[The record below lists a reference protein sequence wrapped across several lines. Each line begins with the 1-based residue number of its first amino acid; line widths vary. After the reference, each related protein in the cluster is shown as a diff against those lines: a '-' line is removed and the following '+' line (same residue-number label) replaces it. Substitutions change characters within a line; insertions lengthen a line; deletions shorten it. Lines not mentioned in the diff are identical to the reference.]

1 MLAPLKLG
9 KFSVIFLVLLPTMA
23 LMLIFVYQDYT
34 STMTKVHDTTY
45 KSFIQTT
52 EKQFYN
58 LARHIQNEHTLPL
71 YNRADTKERI
81 ASVLS
86 LFLSDTILNITLF
99 QKQGKRFNPLVSVPV
114 TADDLDRSY
123 FKKELKQSY
132 RSQQVFMFNKEGND
146 YLVVPIIQGGQIEIL
161 FLSQISKKSLK
172 EIEDIINPLN
182 EVSFT
187 ITLLLIFLLVVAYIR
202 LFFLYRQRNDG
213 FVDPTTQVFNR
224 RYYHE
229 VMKTLDANYYQIIL
243 LRINDFAAIKTRYD
257 NEITD
262 IILQSVAS
270 RILRVT
276 RRQDIFVHFEDATFI
291 VFYKRKK
298 DEKADILASR
308 IIESISKQPIIA
320 EGLYINIDLQI
331 VINRHPEEQKTLQKA
346 IAEAEKELQKIEKNS
361 LSSPEE
367 GSFNSSKKS
376 RIIFELQEA
385 LKEHHVTPM
394 LQPIYDASTMTI
406 SSYELFARIVTPD
419 KEIIRANHFIDLII
433 NDPIAIELDTFMLQE
448 AITLIK
454 KYHVT
459 LHINIH
465 VTTLC
470 HDTFMT
476 ALQETLHNTPAIA
489 AYLYFEINGLN
500 QHNTIAKE
508 RIKKHLDL
516 IKSYQIHI
524 ALDNIDIEAIDFK
537 EIIYL
542 GPDMLKLDYITI
554 NNDTYKLIQLSK
566 NMNIA
571 VVVKTIQS
579 EKELLYAQQSGAA
592 FVQGY
597 FLDEPDFTLKEP

>member
-34 STMTKVHDTTY
+34 STMKKVHEITY
-45 KSFIQTT
+45 NSFIQTT

-58 LARHIQNEHTLPL
+58 LARHIRTEHTLQAYKMP
-71 YNRADTKERI
+71 EVEQRI
-81 ASVLS
+81 SSVLS

-99 QKQGKRFNPLVSVPV
+99 EKRGKYFRPLISVPNK
-114 TADDLDRSY
+114 ADSMENSF

-132 RSQQVFMFNKEGND
+132 RSKQLAMFTKEGSD
-146 YLVVPIIQGGQIEIL
+146 YLVIPIIHGGAVELL
-161 FLSQISKKSLK
+161 FISQINKKSLK

-187 ITLLLIFLLVVAYIR
+187 ITLLLIILLVIAYIR

-243 LRINDFAAIKTRYD
+243 LRINDFTAIKTRYD

-276 RRQDIFVHFEDATFI
+276 RRQDIFVHFEGATFI

-331 VINRHPEEQKTLQKA
+331 VINRHPEEQKTLQEA
-346 IAEAEKELQKIEKNS
+346 LAEAKKELQQIEKNS
-361 LSSPEE
+361 LSNTEQ
-367 GSFNSSKKS
+367 GNFNSSKKS

-385 LKEHHVTPM
+385 LKEHHIIPM

-406 SSYELFARIVTPD
+406 RSYELFARIVTPE
-419 KEIIRANHFIDLII
+419 KEVIRANHFIDLIV
-433 NDPIAIELDTFMLQE
+433 NDPIAIELDTFMLQQ
-448 AITLIK
+448 AIELIK
-454 KYHVT
+454 KHHVT
-459 LHINIH
+459 LHLNIH

-470 HDTFMT
+470 HDAFMST
-476 ALQETLHNTPAIA
+476 LQEELRNAPAITT
-489 AYLYFEINGLN
+489 YLCIEINGLN
-500 QHNTIAKE
+500 HHNTIAKE
-508 RIKKHLDL
+508 RIKEQLDL
-516 IKSYQIHI
+516 IKSFQVCV
-524 ALDNIDIEAIDFK
+524 ALDNIDIEATDFK

-542 GPDMLKLDYITI
+542 GPDMLKLDYITV

-566 NMNIA
+566 NMNID

-579 EKELLYAQQSGAA
+579 EKELLYAQQSGAE

-597 FLDEPDFTLKEP
+597 FLDEPDFTLKEQ

>member
-34 STMTKVHDTTY
+34 STMTKIHDVTHQQ
-45 KSFIQTT
+45 FLNQT
-52 EKQFYN
+52 EKQFYY
-58 LARHIQNEHTLPL
+58 LAQYLQSDHNQYVSTEEKTHNNQE
-71 YNRADTKERI
+71 
-81 ASVLS
+81 VLS
-86 LFLSDTILNITLF
+86 LFLSETIASISLL
-99 QKQGKRFNPLVSVPV
+99 QKKGKRFNIIMSVPKN
-114 TADDLDRSY
+114 AYIPEMKRI
-123 FKKELKQSY
+123 KKELLQSY
-132 RSQQVFMFNKEGND
+132 TTQRLCVFHKNDED
-146 YLVVPIIQGGQIEIL
+146 YLVIPIVQGGTVTSL
-161 FLSQISKKSLK
+161 FLVQVNNKPLQQV
-172 EIEDIINPLN
+172 EEIINPLN
-182 EVSFT
+182 ELSFT
-187 ITLLLIFLLVVAYIR
+187 ITLLLIILLIIAYIR
-202 LFFLYRQRNDG
+202 LFFLYRQRDDSM
-213 FVDPTTQVFNR
+213 VDPTTQVFNR

-229 VMKTLDANYYQIIL
+229 IMKSLDANYYQIIL
-243 LRINDFAAIKTRYD
+243 LRINDFTTIKTRYD
-257 NEITD
+257 EEITD

-276 RRQDIFVHFEDATFI
+276 RRQDIFVHFEGATFI

-331 VINRHPEEQKTLQKA
+331 VINRHPEEQKTLQEA
-346 IAEAEKELQKIEKNS
+346 IAEAQKELQKIEKNS
-361 LSSPEE
+361 LSSTEQ
-367 GSFNSSKKS
+367 GNFNSSKKS

-385 LKEHHVTPM
+385 LKEHHIIPM

-406 SSYELFARIVTPD
+406 RSYELFARIVTPE
-419 KEIIRANHFIDLII
+419 KEVIRANHFIDLIV
-433 NDPIAIELDTFMLQE
+433 NDPIAIELDTFMLQQ
-448 AITLIK
+448 AMVLIK
-454 KYHVT
+454 KHHVT
-459 LHINIH
+459 LHLNIH

-470 HDTFMT
+470 HDAFVST
-476 ALQETLHNTPAIA
+476 LQEELHNAPAIA
-489 AYLYFEINGLN
+489 TYLCIEINGLN

-508 RIKKHLDL
+508 RIKKQLDL
-516 IKSYQIHI
+516 LKSFQVCV

-542 GPDMLKLDYITI
+542 GPDMLKLDYITV

-566 NMNIA
+566 NMNID

-579 EKELLYAQQSGAA
+579 EKELLYAQQSGAE

-597 FLDEPDFTLKEP
+597 FLDEPDFTLKEQ

>member
-34 STMTKVHDTTY
+34 STMTKLHNITY
-45 KSFIQTT
+45 KHFLATT

-58 LARHIQNEHTLPL
+58 VARYLKNDRTQYLSN
-71 YNRADTKERI
+71 KEREQ
-81 ASVLS
+81 SNHEVLS
-86 LFLSDTILNITLF
+86 LFLSETIAAITLI
-99 QKQGKRFNPLVSVPV
+99 K
-114 TADDLDRSY
+114 
-123 FKKELKQSY
+123 
-132 RSQQVFMFNKEGND
+132 KEGNHFQNVTTVPKRAYVPD
-146 YLVVPIIQGGQIEIL
+146 VRHLEKELLQSYTTQKISVFATNDNEYLVLPMVQEAEVTLL
-161 FLSQISKKSLK
+161 FLLQINDKPLQK
-172 EIEDIINPLN
+172 IEEIINPLN
-182 EVSFT
+182 ELSFT
-187 ITLLLIFLLVVAYIR
+187 ITLLLIILLVIAYIR
-202 LFFLYRQRNDG
+202 LFFLYRQRDDG
-213 FVDPTTQVFNR
+213 MIDPTTQVFSR

-229 VMKTLDANYYQIIL
+229 IMKTLDANYYQIIL
-243 LRINDFAAIKTRYD
+243 LRINDFTAIKTRYD

-331 VINRHPEEQKTLQKA
+331 VINRHPEEQKTLQEA
-346 IAEAEKELQKIEKNS
+346 IAEAEAELQKIEKNS

-367 GSFNSSKKS
+367 GNFNSSKKS

-385 LKEHHVTPM
+385 LKENRIHAM
-394 LQPIYDASTMTI
+394 FQPIYDATNMSI
-406 SSYELFARIVTPD
+406 RSYEVFARIVTPEHD
-419 KEIIRANHFIDLII
+419 VIRASHFIDLII
-433 NDPIAIELDTFMLQE
+433 NDPIAIALDTFILRQ
-448 AITLIK
+448 AVILIK
-454 KYHVT
+454 KHHVT
-459 LHINIH
+459 LHLNIH
-465 VTTLC
+465 ITTLC
-470 HDTFMT
+470 HDTFMKT
-476 ALQETLHNTPAIA
+476 LQEELRNAPAIA
-489 AYLYFEINGLN
+489 TYLCIEINGLN
-500 QHNTIAKE
+500 HHNTIVKE
-508 RIKKHLDL
+508 RIKEQLDL
-516 IKSYQIHI
+516 IKSFQVRI
-524 ALDNIDIEAIDFK
+524 ALDNIDIETTDFK

-542 GPDMLKLDYITI
+542 GPDMLKLDYITV

-566 NMNIA
+566 NMNID

-579 EKELLYAQQSGAA
+579 EKELLYAQQSGAE

-597 FLDEPDFTLKEP
+597 FLDEPDFTLKEY